1 MKIILKDDIDK
12 LGKYGEIVNV
22 ADGYARNF
30 LLPKGLALEAT
41 PHAMNLFEM
50 QAAKR
55 AKVVAEQTA
64 AAQKAAETLQGLKV
78 TIKVKV
84 GEENKLYGSV
94 TAADIAA
101 AIANLGQ
108 EIDRRKI
115 QLDEPIK
122 AVGEYTVSVKLYSDV
137 VAQIPV
143 SVVKD
148 ED

>member
-1 MKIILKDDIDK
+1 MKIILKEDIDK

-64 AAQKAAETLQGLKV
+64 AAQKAAETLQDLKV

>member
-1 MKIILKDDIDK
+1 MKIILKEDIDK